1 MPPRTTR
8 RIFFVSAA
16 MMLGLSR
23 HVSSYALTNKSSFTQ
38 SMKISLVVRQRR
50 PVYSSSQIFMMPEG
64 PEVRTLVDQL
74 QGGVGKRLVNLQVLS
89 GRYRQNGFPDGF
101 MEFASTI
108 TRYLPGEP
116 HVEKVDI
123 IKEWN
128 CKGKFIYI
136 ILDNGKQE
144 DQDPTFLRTIFVTL
158 GMTGKFV
165 SEKVHQQDSKFARWS
180 LELLDLETMK
190 TSKIFYH
197 DQRNFGTLKF
207 CLKRTDLREKL
218 ESLGPDI
225 LDVYIT
231 EQMFLKIATAQKQD
245 LNICK
250 FLMNQTKI
258 SGVGNYILAEA
269 LYRARIDPFASLS
282 EIDEGQLESLF
293 RELRATALQSYQASG
308 MTRQNGGQYKNMDGE
323 EGRFAF
329 ELQCYGRETCVRGK
343 PVLRETNGPH
353 DRTIWYTE
361 DQLFMPRHLRSTR
374 AAHPIELDNRESGDM
389 EGGGASARISD
400 GLTDPS
406 WRAELADTFESESFK
421 TLEAFLENERQQGA
435 NIFPPQHEIFAA
447 FNICPFDKVKVVIVG
462 QDPYHGLGQGNG
474 LAFSVRP
481 GIRPPPS
488 LQNIFREAVSDVG
501 IAQPLHGNLSCWAKQ
516 GVLLLNTVLT
526 VRQGEANSH
535 ANKGWEDF
543 TDVVIQRLNED
554 RENLVFLLW
563 GSPAAKKATRVDEDR
578 HHVIRTSH
586 PSPLGASK
594 TSSPFL
600 SSKCFSRCN
609 EYLSSDGNSPV
620 DWSVV

>member
-1 MPPRTTR
+1 
-8 RIFFVSAA
+8 
-16 MMLGLSR
+16 
-23 HVSSYALTNKSSFTQ
+23 
-38 SMKISLVVRQRR
+38 
-50 PVYSSSQIFMMPEG
+50 MMPEG

-74 QGGVGKRLVNLQVLS
+74 QGGVGKRLINLQVLS
-89 GRYRQNGFPDGF
+89 GRYRQNGFPSGF
-101 MEFASTI
+101 EEFAATM
-108 TRYLPGEP
+108 TRYVPGEP
-116 HVEKVDI
+116 VEKVDI
-123 IKEWN
+123 IKKWD

-136 ILDNGKQE
+136 VLDDGQQE
-144 DQDPTFLRTIFVTL
+144 FRRDSNLKRSIFVTL

-165 SEKVHQQDSKFARWS
+165 SEKVHQHDSKFARWS

-207 CLKRTDLREKL
+207 CLKGTDLLDKL
-218 ESLGPDI
+218 DSLGPDI
-225 LDVYIT
+225 MNIYLSET
-231 EQMFLKIATAQKQD
+231 LFLEIVAAQKQD

-250 FLMNQTKI
+250 FLMDQTKI

-269 LYRARIDPFASLS
+269 LYRAGIDPFASLG
-282 EIDEGQLESLF
+282 EITESR
-293 RELRATALQSYQASG
+293 RERLYREILATARQSYQANG
-308 MTRQNGGQYKNMDGE
+308 MTRQNGGQYKNMHGE

-361 DQLFMPRHLRSTR
+361 DQLFMPRHLRK
-374 AAHPIELDNRESGDM
+374 
-389 EGGGASARISD
+389 ARITQPTEMDNSSSGNVEGNGSVAHISA

-406 WRAELADTFESESFK
+406 WKVVLADAFQSESFK
-421 TLEAFLENERQQGA
+421 ALGTFLEAERQQGA
-435 NIFPPQHEIFAA
+435 IIYPPQQDIFAA
-447 FNICPFDKVKVVIVG
+447 LNTCPFDKVKVVVVG
-462 QDPYHGLGQGNG
+462 QDPYHGPGQGNG

-481 GIRPPPS
+481 GIQPPPS

-501 IAQPLHGNLSCWAKQ
+501 IAQPLHGNLECWAKQ

-543 TDVVIQRLNED
+543 TDLIIQRLNDD

-563 GSPAAKKATRVDEDR
+563 GSPAAKKARCVEEDR

-586 PSPLGASK
+586 PSPLGANK
-594 TSSPFL
+594 TASPFL

-609 EYLSSDGNSPV
+609 AYLISDGNSPI
-620 DWSVV
+620 DWSVSS